1 MSKKRIETIA
11 DLTPDSENANEG
23 TQRGHQIIEH
33 SLRNRGAGR
42 SGLAANDGTMIA
54 GISYIYAL
62 LDPDTLK
69 IRYIGK
75 SKNPI
80 ARLSH
85 HISHCI
91 TGKSHSAR
99 WIRKLITNNKRPLV
113 QIIEQASDGI
123 IFERERYWIAYYRN
137 TGVNLTNNSDG
148 GEGPLGYKHTKENV
162 QKMRERARSNIEQ
175 LKRLHSPESRRKA
188 SLARIGRKDSEEVRR
203 NKSISKIGTKASEST
218 KQHLSAAA
226 IKRYQ
231 SESGR
236 EQRLKYGRSYAKLT
250 DEQVIEM
257 RRLFQETKITH
268 RKIAEMFNT
277 TVSTVSHIRN
287 GKRYMH
293 VK

>member
-1 MSKKRIETIA
+1 
-11 DLTPDSENANEG
+11 
-23 TQRGHQIIEH
+23 
-33 SLRNRGAGR
+33 
-42 SGLAANDGTMIA
+42 
-54 GISYIYAL
+54 
-62 LDPDTLK
+62 
-69 IRYIGK
+69 
-75 SKNPI
+75 
-80 ARLSH
+80 
-85 HISHCI
+85 
-91 TGKSHSAR
+91 
-99 WIRKLITNNKRPLV
+99 
-113 QIIEQASDGI
+113 
-123 IFERERYWIAYYRN
+123 
-137 TGVNLTNNSDG
+137 
-148 GEGPLGYKHTKENV
+148 
-162 QKMRERARSNIEQ
+162 MRERARSNIEQ